1 MTPKLSGRPRLFVLL
16 LIALAV
22 PAAVRAQTDCTIP
35 GQNLFV
41 RNTLQDIYLW
51 YRELPDP
58 NPALFDSPEAYLEAV
73 RFRPLDTSFS
83 YITTESA
90 SDAFFSDSQF
100 IGLGIHGR
108 AGNLWCR
115 AVLPHSVSR

>member
-1 MTPKLSGRPRLFVLL
+1 MSPKPCARHRLLVSL
-16 LIALAV
+16 LIAVAV
-22 PAAVRAQTDCTIP
+22 PAAARAQTDCTIP
-35 GQNLFV
+35 GQNMFV

-51 YRELPDP
+51 YQQLPDP
-58 NPALFDSPEAYLEAV
+58 NPALFDSPEAYLDAV

-100 IGLGIHGR
+100 IGLGIG
-108 AGNLWCR
+108 LK
-115 AVLPHSVSR
+115 